1 MAEVH
6 YTFDLPRGRQ
16 RFRELIV
23 YVSAQCASD
32 PHFGSTKLNKILFY
46 SDFRAFERLGEPIT
60 GMAYFALKEGPAPYL
75 MRPVRRELER
85 EGAIE
90 TEEAPV
96 GNFSQIR
103 TIARREA
110 DLDLFTKGELA
121 IVHEVIDEL
130 RDKTARQ
137 VSEES
142 HGVAWRT
149 RTMGGFIPYEAA
161 FYSDEAATAQD
172 IAEAR
177 ELNERYAW
185 ELRV

>member
-1 MAEVH
+1 MTDVH
-6 YTFDLPRGRQ
+6 YTFEVPRGKQ

-23 YVSAQCASD
+23 YASAKCADD

-60 GMAYFALKEGPAPYL
+60 GFAYFALPEGPAPYL
-75 MRPVRRELER
+75 MRPVRRELEA

-90 TEEAPV
+90 IEESLV
-96 GNFSQIR
+96 GNHTQIR
-103 TIARREA
+103 TIAHREA
-110 DLDLFTKGELA
+110 DTDLFTKGELA
-121 IVHEVIDEL
+121 IVDEVIQEL
-130 RDKTARQ
+130 WDKTARE

-149 RTMGGFIPYEAA
+149 RMIEAFIPYEAA
-161 FYSDEAATAQD
+161 FYSDEEATAQD

-177 ELNERYAW
+177 SLNEQHKW
-185 ELRV
+185 GLRI

>member
-1 MAEVH
+1 MADVH
-6 YTFDLPRGRQ
+6 YTFDVPRGRQ

-23 YVSAQCASD
+23 YASAQCADD

-46 SDFRAFERLGEPIT
+46 ADFRAFERLGEPIT
-60 GMAYFALKEGPAPYL
+60 GLAYFALPEGPAPYL

-85 EGAIE
+85 EGAIGI
-90 TEEAPV
+90 EEKVV
-96 GNFSQIR
+96 GNHTQIR

-110 DLDLFTKGELA
+110 HLDLFTKGELA
-121 IVHEVIDEL
+121 IVDEVIEEL
-130 RDKTARQ
+130 RPKTARQ

-149 RTMGGFIPYEAA
+149 RMIEGLIPYEAV
-161 FYSDEAATAQD
+161 FYSDEDATPQD

-177 ELNERYAW
+177 ELNERYGW
-185 ELRV
+185 GLRV